1 MKEVKM
7 GVYTRKTEDIEETFE
22 FKFYTDLTVA
32 QKLLFTNSV
41 TNLVVDENNYNSV
54 IRDLVFDFY
63 VIDIFTDISTEEF
76 RQSRSFLNSV
86 EQFLEETNIVDVVK
100 ANVIPALF
108 EELNKAVDKA
118 IEYKT
123 GVHPSPIGD
132 SLASLIKTIEKKVN
146 EIDLNDMMGMVQKFA
161 GMTGE
166 LTPESIVNAYMNTD
180 IHKNNV
186 IEIEEAKK
194 QRAEFAK
201 DMDTAIKSV
210 NNSNKKVATKKTN
223 KSVKSKE

>member
-7 GVYTRKTEDIEETFE
+7 GVYTRKTENTEENFE
-22 FKFYTDLTVA
+22 FKFYTDLTVT

-76 RQSRSFLNSV
+76 RQSPSFLNSV

-100 ANVIPALF
+100 ANVIHALF

-123 GVHPSPIGD
+123 GIHPSPIGD
-132 SLASLIKTIEKKVN
+132 SFASLIKTIEKKVN

-210 NNSNKKVATKKTN
+210 NNSNKKTATKKTN

>member
-7 GVYTRKTEDIEETFE
+7 GVYTRKTENTEESFE

-41 TNLVVDENNYNSV
+41 TNLVVDENNYNSI
-54 IRDLVFDFY
+54 IRDLIFDFY
-63 VIDIFTDISTEEF
+63 IVDIMTDIETDDFKKSPN
-76 RQSRSFLNSV
+76 FLRDV
-86 EQFLEETNIVDVVK
+86 EDFLLSTNIVDVVK

-123 GVHPSPIGD
+123 GIHPSPIGD

-201 DMDTAIKSV
+201 DIDTAIKSI
-210 NNSNKKVATKKTN
+210 NNSNKTAIKKTN

>member
-7 GVYTRKTEDIEETFE
+7 GVYTRKTENTEETFE
-22 FKFYTDLTVA
+22 FKFYTDLTVT

-41 TNLVVDENNYNSV
+41 TNLVVDENNYNSI
-54 IRDLVFDFY
+54 IRDLIFDFY
-63 VIDIFTDISTEEF
+63 VIDVFTDISTEEF
-76 RQSRSFLNSV
+76 RQSPSFLNSV

-201 DMDTAIKSV
+201 DMDAAIKSV
-210 NNSNKKVATKKTN
+210 NNSNKKTATKKTN

>member
-7 GVYTRKTEDIEETFE
+7 GVYTRKTENTEESFE

-41 TNLVVDENNYNSV
+41 TNLVVDENNYNSI
-54 IRDLVFDFY
+54 IRDIIFDFY
-63 VIDIFTDISTEEF
+63 IVDIMTDIETDDFKKSPN
-76 RQSRSFLNSV
+76 FLRDV
-86 EQFLEETNIVDVVK
+86 EDFLLSTNIVDVVK

-123 GVHPSPIGD
+123 GIHPSPIGD

-201 DMDTAIKSV
+201 DIDTAIKSI
-210 NNSNKKVATKKTN
+210 NNSNKTATKKTN

>member
-7 GVYTRKTEDIEETFE
+7 SVYTRKTEDIEETYE

-32 QKLLFTNSV
+32 QKLLFVNSV
-41 TNLVVDENNYNSV
+41 TNLVVDENNYNSI
-54 IRDLVFDFY
+54 IRDLIFNFY
-63 VIDIFTDISTEEF
+63 VVDVFTDISTEEF
-76 RQSRSFLNSV
+76 KQSPSFLNSV
-86 EQFLEETNIVDVVK
+86 EQFLEETNIVDIVK
-100 ANVIPALF
+100 ANTLPALF

-123 GVHPSPIGD
+123 GIHPSYIGD

-210 NNSNKKVATKKTN
+210 NNNNKKTATKKTN

>member
-7 GVYTRKTEDIEETFE
+7 GVYTRKTENTEESFE

-41 TNLVVDENNYNSV
+41 TNLVVDENNYNSI
-54 IRDLVFDFY
+54 IRDLIFDFY
-63 VIDIFTDISTEEF
+63 IVDIMTDIETDDFKKSPN
-76 RQSRSFLNSV
+76 FLRDV
-86 EQFLEETNIVDVVK
+86 EDFLFSTNIVDVVK

-123 GVHPSPIGD
+123 GIHPSPIGD

-201 DMDTAIKSV
+201 DIDTAIKSI
-210 NNSNKKVATKKTN
+210 NNSNKTATKKTN

>member
-7 GVYTRKTEDIEETFE
+7 GVYTRKTENTEESFE

-32 QKLLFTNSV
+32 QKLLFINSV
-41 TNLVVDENNYNSV
+41 TNLVVDENNYNSI
-54 IRDLVFDFY
+54 IRDLIFDFY
-63 VIDIFTDISTEEF
+63 IVDIMTDIETDDFKKSPN
-76 RQSRSFLNSV
+76 FLRDV
-86 EQFLEETNIVDVVK
+86 EDFLFSTNIVDVVK

-108 EELNKAVDKA
+108 EELNKAVDKT

-123 GVHPSPIGD
+123 GIHPSLIGD

-201 DMDTAIKSV
+201 DIDTAIKSI
-210 NNSNKKVATKKTN
+210 NNSNKTATKKTN

>member
-7 GVYTRKTEDIEETFE
+7 GVYTRKTENTEETFE
-22 FKFYTDLTVA
+22 FKFYTDLTVT

-76 RQSRSFLNSV
+76 RQSPSFLNSV

-123 GVHPSPIGD
+123 GIHPSPIGD
-132 SLASLIKTIEKKVN
+132 SFASLIKIIEKKVN

-161 GMTGE
+161 GMAGE

-201 DMDTAIKSV
+201 DMDAAIKSV
-210 NNSNKKVATKKTN
+210 NNSNKKTATKKTN

>member
-7 GVYTRKTEDIEETFE
+7 GVYTRKTENTEESFE

-41 TNLVVDENNYNSV
+41 TNLVVDENNYNSI
-54 IRDLVFDFY
+54 IRDLIFDFY
-63 VIDIFTDISTEEF
+63 IVDIMTDIETDDFKKSPN
-76 RQSRSFLNSV
+76 FLRDV
-86 EQFLEETNIVDVVK
+86 EDFLLSTNIVDVVK

-123 GVHPSPIGD
+123 GIHPSPIGD

-146 EIDLNDMMGMVQKFA
+146 EIDLNDMMEMVQKFA

-201 DMDTAIKSV
+201 DIDTGIKSI
-210 NNSNKKVATKKTN
+210 NNSNKTATKKTN

>member
-7 GVYTRKTEDIEETFE
+7 GVYTRKTENTEESFE

-41 TNLVVDENNYNSV
+41 TNLVVDENNYNSI
-54 IRDLVFDFY
+54 IRDLIFDFY
-63 VIDIFTDISTEEF
+63 IVDIMTDIETDDFKKSPN
-76 RQSRSFLNSV
+76 FLRDV
-86 EQFLEETNIVDVVK
+86 EDFLLSTNIVDVVK

-123 GVHPSPIGD
+123 GIHPSPIGD

-146 EIDLNDMMGMVQKFA
+146 EIDLNDMMEMVQKFA

-201 DMDTAIKSV
+201 DIDTAIKSI
-210 NNSNKKVATKKTN
+210 NNSNKTATKKTN

>member
-7 GVYTRKTEDIEETFE
+7 GVYTCKTENTEETFE
-22 FKFYTDLTVA
+22 FKFYTDLTVT

-76 RQSRSFLNSV
+76 KQSPSFLNSV

-123 GVHPSPIGD
+123 GIHPSPIGD
-132 SLASLIKTIEKKVN
+132 SFASLIKVIEKKVN
-146 EIDLNDMMGMVQKFA
+146 EIDLNDMMRMVQKFA
-161 GMTGE
+161 SMTGE

-201 DMDTAIKSV
+201 DIDTAIKSI
-210 NNSNKKVATKKTN
+210 NNSNKTATKKTN

>member
-1 MKEVKM
+1 MKNTKVGTYFYNGES
-7 GVYTRKTEDIEETFE
+7 RNFE
-22 FKFYTDLTVA
+22 FATSISTSDKVTFVDSVVNTIVDDNYHPTIRDMIFDYMLIQVCSDVNVSFI
-32 QKLLFTNSV
+32 QNSK
-41 TNLVVDENNYNSV
+41 NVVDAIEN
-54 IRDLVFDFY
+54 
-63 VIDIFTDISTEEF
+63 
-76 RQSRSFLNSV
+76 
-86 EQFLEETNIVDVVK
+86 FLEETSIVDIIK
-100 ANVIPALF
+100 ANMEVGII

-118 IEYKT
+118 IEHKT
-123 GVHPSPIGD
+123 GIHPSPIGD

-146 EIDLNDMMGMVQKFA
+146 EIDLNDMIEMVQKFA

-186 IEIEEAKK
+186 IKIEEAKK

-210 NNSNKKVATKKTN
+210 DNNNKKTATKKTN

>member
-7 GVYTRKTEDIEETFE
+7 GVYTRKTENTEETFE
-22 FKFYTDLTVA
+22 FKFYTDLTVT

-41 TNLVVDENNYNSV
+41 TNLVVDKNNYNSI
-54 IRDLVFDFY
+54 IRDLIFDFY
-63 VIDIFTDISTEEF
+63 IVDIMTDIETDDFKKSPN
-76 RQSRSFLNSV
+76 FLRDV
-86 EQFLEETNIVDVVK
+86 EDFLFSTNIVDVVK

-123 GVHPSPIGD
+123 GIHPSPIGD
-132 SLASLIKTIEKKVN
+132 SLASLIKAIEKKVN

-201 DMDTAIKSV
+201 DIDTALKSI
-210 NNSNKKVATKKTN
+210 NNSNKTATKKTN

>member
-1 MKEVKM
+1 MKNTKVGTYFYNGES
-7 GVYTRKTEDIEETFE
+7 RNFE
-22 FKFYTDLTVA
+22 FATSISTSDKVTFVDSVVNTIVDDNYHPTIRDMIFDYMLIQVCSDVNVSFI
-32 QKLLFTNSV
+32 QNSK
-41 TNLVVDENNYNSV
+41 NVVDAIEN
-54 IRDLVFDFY
+54 
-63 VIDIFTDISTEEF
+63 
-76 RQSRSFLNSV
+76 
-86 EQFLEETNIVDVVK
+86 FLEETSIVDIIK
-100 ANVIPALF
+100 ANMEVGII

-123 GVHPSPIGD
+123 GIHPSSIGD

-146 EIDLNDMMGMVQKFA
+146 EIDLNDMIEMVQKFA

-186 IEIEEAKK
+186 IKIEEAKK

-210 NNSNKKVATKKTN
+210 DNNNKKTATKKTN

>member
-7 GVYTRKTEDIEETFE
+7 GVYTCKTKNTEETFE
-22 FKFYTDLTVA
+22 FKFYTDLTVT

-76 RQSRSFLNSV
+76 KQSPSFLNSV

-123 GVHPSPIGD
+123 GIHPSPIGD
-132 SLASLIKTIEKKVN
+132 SFASLIKVIEKKVN
-146 EIDLNDMMGMVQKFA
+146 EIDLNDMMRMVQKFA
-161 GMTGE
+161 SMTGE

-201 DMDTAIKSV
+201 DMDAAIKSV
-210 NNSNKKVATKKTN
+210 NNSNKKTTAKKTN

>member
-7 GVYTRKTEDIEETFE
+7 GVYTRKTENTEESFE

-41 TNLVVDENNYNSV
+41 TNLVVDENNYNSI
-54 IRDLVFDFY
+54 IRDLIFDFY
-63 VIDIFTDISTEEF
+63 IVDIMTDIETDDFKKSPN
-76 RQSRSFLNSV
+76 FLRDV
-86 EQFLEETNIVDVVK
+86 EDFLLSTNIVDVVK

-123 GVHPSPIGD
+123 GIHPSPIGD

-201 DMDTAIKSV
+201 DIDTAIKSI
-210 NNSNKKVATKKTN
+210 NNSNKTATKKTN

>member
-7 GVYTRKTEDIEETFE
+7 GVYTRKTENTEETFE
-22 FKFYTDLTVA
+22 FKFYTDLTVT

-41 TNLVVDENNYNSV
+41 TNLVVDKNNYNSI
-54 IRDLVFDFY
+54 IRDLIFDFY
-63 VIDIFTDISTEEF
+63 IVDIMTDIETDDFKKSPN
-76 RQSRSFLNSV
+76 FLRDV
-86 EQFLEETNIVDVVK
+86 EDFLFSTNIVDVVK

-123 GVHPSPIGD
+123 GIHPSPIGD
-132 SLASLIKTIEKKVN
+132 SFASLIKTIEKKVN

-201 DMDTAIKSV
+201 DIDTAIKSI
-210 NNSNKKVATKKTN
+210 NNSNKTATKKTN